1 MSDERTYDVVVVGAG
16 PTGENVADR
25 AVKGGLSAV
34 IVEAGLVGGDCSY
47 WACMPSKALLRP
59 TQALRAA
66 QRVAGAAPAASG
78 HIDTAAV
85 LRRRDGFA
93 AHWDDSAQVGWLREA
108 GIDLVRGHGR
118 LAGARRVEVGTATGT
133 VVLLARRAV
142 VLATGSLPSLPPVPG
157 LAGATPWTTRESTSA
172 QATPERL
179 VVIGGG
185 AAGCELAQ
193 AWAGLGSRV
202 TLLEAAGRLLPT
214 HEPVAGEML
223 AAAMA
228 AQGVD
233 ARTGAEVSAAS
244 RASDGGVVVQLA
256 DGAVVEGDELLVAA
270 GRRPRSEDLGLSSI
284 GLRPGGWLEVDDTM
298 AVRAVPGDWLYAAGD
313 LNGRALL
320 THQGKY
326 QARAC
331 GDAIVARAGGTLV
344 TGPWSRHSATADHVA
359 VPQVV
364 FTNPEVASVGLTAAE
379 AGARGVPVEVV
390 DHPLGQVAGAALRA
404 DGYEGHA
411 RLVVDEARQ
420 VVVGA
425 TFVGQDVAELLHA
438 ATVAIVAE
446 VPLARLWHAVPSY
459 PTVSEIWLRLLEGR
473 GM

>member
-1 MSDERTYDVVVVGAG
+1 M
-16 PTGENVADR
+16 
-25 AVKGGLSAV
+25 
-34 IVEAGLVGGDCSY
+34 
-47 WACMPSKALLRP
+47 
-59 TQALRAA
+59 
-66 QRVAGAAPAASG
+66 
-78 HIDTAAV
+78 
-85 LRRRDGFA
+85 
-93 AHWDDSAQVGWLREA
+93 
-108 GIDLVRGHGR
+108 
-118 LAGARRVEVGTATGT
+118 
-133 VVLLARRAV
+133 
-142 VLATGSLPSLPPVPG
+142 
-157 LAGATPWTTRESTSA
+157 
-172 QATPERL
+172 
-179 VVIGGG
+179 IGGG

-364 FTNPEVASVGLTAAE
+364 FTDPEVASVGLTAAE